1 MKWSKVSKVEP
12 SNKEKLEYMKSWK
25 PVQLGGFYGIIR
37 GIRFVKRTKLFWG
50 RLLVNIL
57 ISISPIVISLLFP
70 LPLYISIPLGILIFV
85 ITGFVLKPFR
95 VVEIDT
101 EDYNLK

>member
-12 SNKEKLEYMKSWK
+12 SNKEKLEYMKRWK